1 MPKRRRDRS
10 RGGSGRASSVH
21 QRCSRCMGDGLRDA
35 WRWVGV
41 SPLGHH
47 HHHHIGKGSEG
58 KGKGRRARLIMRGL
72 AIALHYAMLHDHD
85 KYHHQLSVAQT
96 TQASRRPPSCSGVW
110 EARTTACIRGWMWIG
125 GGSALTAL
133 PPPGGNCQL
142 TNCRAY
148 VRDFRGAFSR
158 GPGARCMSIGTC
170 RQ

>member
-1 MPKRRRDRS
+1 
-10 RGGSGRASSVH
+10 
-21 QRCSRCMGDGLRDA
+21 
-35 WRWVGV
+35 
-41 SPLGHH
+41 
-47 HHHHIGKGSEG
+47 
-58 KGKGRRARLIMRGL
+58 MRGL
-72 AIALHYAMLHDHD
+72 AIALHCALHDHG
-85 KYHHQLSVAQT
+85 KYHQQLSVAQT

-110 EARTTACIRGWMWIG
+110 EARTSACIRGWMWIG